1 MARQLLSS
9 RKATDPQGDALA
21 VLEFQSPTAA
31 LIATPVPRS
40 AKSVTFW
47 VGIGVIAIG
56 AAAFVIKTDKVVTG
70 SGSLISSDPTLQ
82 IQPLEA
88 SIVHSILVHPGEHV
102 TKGQLLAELDPTF
115 SSADMSADQAQVDN
129 YTAEIDRLKAELGGQ
144 PYMPAKP
151 DANTALQLQTFN
163 ELQAQYQA
171 GVANFDQQI
180 FSLQATLQQ
189 SEGDSRQYAERL
201 ALANNVESMRSQL
214 QQMQVGSRLDS
225 LAAADNRLAMA
236 GQLADA
242 EASGR
247 KALSDIAS
255 IQAQRQAFIKQWFS
269 GLAQQLQQAEI
280 SLAPAQQ
287 ALTKD
292 REIHQLV
299 MLRAPSDA
307 VVLNIASVSVGSVL
321 SAGQQFLSLTPSGT
335 SLDGVIDLNGK
346 DSGYINVGDQV
357 DVKLTTLPYMMY
369 GDLRGKVDT
378 ISSNSFD
385 PEQMQSGT
393 VSDIS
398 GSGPGTG
405 LFYRI
410 HVKILENKLHNLPSG
425 FVLLPGM
432 PLEADVKIGKRTV
445 AAYLMKRIMPAF
457 TTGMREPN

>member
-40 AKSVTFW
+40 ARSVTLW
-47 VGIGVIAIG
+47 VGVGVIAMG
-56 AAAFVIKTDKVVTG
+56 VAACVIKTDKVVTG
-70 SGSLISSDPTLQ
+70 EGSLVSIDPTLQ
-82 IQPLEA
+82 LQPLET
-88 SIVHSILVHPGEHV
+88 SVVHSLLVHAGEHV

-115 SSADMSADQAQVDN
+115 SSADMKADQEQVDN
-129 YTAEIDRLKAELGGQ
+129 YTAQIDRLKAQLAGQ
-144 PYMPAKP
+144 SYIPQTS
-151 DANTALQLQTFN
+151 DTNTALQLQTYN

-180 FSLQATLQQ
+180 AALQATLQQ
-189 SEGDSRQYAERL
+189 SEDDTRQYEERL
-201 ALANNVESMRSQL
+201 ALASNVEAMRSQL

-236 GQLADA
+236 GDLADA
-242 EASGR
+242 EESAQ
-247 KALSDIAS
+247 KAVGDIAS
-255 IQAQRQAFIKQWFS
+255 TQAQRQAFIKQWFS

-292 REIHQLV
+292 REFHQLV

-307 VVLNIASVSVGSVL
+307 VVLNVAGVSVGSVL
-321 SAGQQFLSLTPSGT
+321 QAGAPFLSLTPLGT
-335 SLDGVIDLNGK
+335 SLEAEADLSGQ
-346 DSGYINVGDQV
+346 DSGYVNVGDKV
-357 DVKLTTLPYMMY
+357 DVKLTTLPYLMY
-369 GDLRGKVDT
+369 GDLKGTVESV
-378 ISSNSFD
+378 SSNSFD

-393 VSDIS
+393 VSDVS
-398 GSGPGTG
+398 GNAPTG
-405 LFYRI
+405 LFYRV
-410 HVKILENKLHNLPSG
+410 HVKILENKLHNVPDG

-432 PLEADVKIGKRTV
+432 PLDADVKIGKRTI
-445 AAYLMKRIMPAF
+445 AAYMLRRVLPAF